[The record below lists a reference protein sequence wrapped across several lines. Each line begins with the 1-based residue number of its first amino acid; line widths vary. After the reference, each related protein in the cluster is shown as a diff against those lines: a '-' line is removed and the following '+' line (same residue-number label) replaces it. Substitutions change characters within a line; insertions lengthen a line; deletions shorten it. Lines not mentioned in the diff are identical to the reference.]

1 MRIARGLLVTILV
14 LGLCGCATV
23 REDIIPPT
31 AGKTARAVDRYCTEM
46 AGLIVFREE
55 FVNKVN
61 QYTDVGN
68 LTALDCD
75 GDGEPDF
82 GAGPAETDS

>member
-1 MRIARGLLVTILV
+1 MHIARGLVVTILV
-14 LGLCGCATV
+14 LGLCGCSTF

-55 FVNKVN
+55 FVGKVN
-61 QYTDVGN
+61 ARTEVGN

-82 GAGPAETDS
+82 DIEPAAGR